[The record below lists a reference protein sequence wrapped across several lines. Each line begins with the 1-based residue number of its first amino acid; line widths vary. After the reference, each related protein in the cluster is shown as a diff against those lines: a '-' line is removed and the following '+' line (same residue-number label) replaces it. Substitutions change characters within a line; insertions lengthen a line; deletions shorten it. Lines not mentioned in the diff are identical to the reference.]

1 MCGYKLMRALSVIFL
16 PFLAPSYAILPLFS
30 PASASLFFSSKQN
43 FTNITSCFPLHPD
56 RHHHLLI
63 SFMFQT
69 PSSASSPLVYFLPS
83 SVKPAFRHHHHQ
95 SSFCMVSLPC
105 VAVSRRCWFRPPS
118 ASSSFSWCDHHQQL
132 HLIFPPCFSIVSPPS
147 LFFFIATFYL
157 VDSSPYL
164 LVSSL
169 CRWWTLYV
177 RTHPT
182 IKPRTWQMKH
192 L

>member
-1 MCGYKLMRALSVIFL
+1 MRALSVIFF
-16 PFLAPSYAILPLFS
+16 PFLAPSSYVILPLFS

-56 RHHHLLI
+56 RYHHLLI

-95 SSFCMVSLPC
+95 SSFCMVLLPC
-105 VAVSRRCWFRPPS
+105 VAVSRRCCFRPPS
-118 ASSSFSWCDHHQQL
+118 ASSSFSWCDHQQL

-182 IKPRTWQMKH
+182 IKPRT
-192 L
+192 

>member
-1 MCGYKLMRALSVIFL
+1 MRALSVIFF
-16 PFLAPSYAILPLFS
+16 PFLAPYSYVILPLFS

-43 FTNITSCFPLHPD
+43 LTNITSSFPLHPD

-105 VAVSRRCWFRPPS
+105 VAVSRRCCLSSTISFIFVQLVRSPS
-118 ASSSFSWCDHHQQL
+118 ATSSLSPCNRQTNTSQASQHHWLFVTFPTVVQSTGCCFHHHRQ
-132 HLIFPPCFSIVSPPS
+132 HLEAEIQAVKDDFFTFSPP
-147 LFFFIATFYL
+147 
-157 VDSSPYL
+157 DSSMLP
-164 LVSSL
+164 
-169 CRWWTLYV
+169 
-177 RTHPT
+177 
-182 IKPRTWQMKH
+182 
-192 L
+192 